1 MWIFFVNDKF
11 VMIMKLNY
19 DEFLYIKNCF
29 FLYEIILK
37 LKMGKFVKC
46 IIEISFYIEIGMLV
60 FDINL
65 IIICYL
71 IYIFLFLL

>member
-1 MWIFFVNDKF
+1 
-11 VMIMKLNY
+11 MIMKLNY

-46 IIEISFYIEIGMLV
+46 IIEISFYIKIGMLV